1 MAKIITDDK
10 ETELRDAEDSA
21 DGFERVG
28 VPLGC
33 RIGVCNV
40 CKIKIV
46 SGSENLTEITQN
58 EIDSALE
65 EDERL
70 ACQCKVIKGE
80 VKIKF

>member
-1 MAKIITDDK
+1 MAKIRTEDK

-21 DGFERVG
+21 DAFERVG

-46 SGSENLTEITQN
+46 SGFENLSEITQN
-58 EIDSALE
+58 EIDAALE

-70 ACQCKVIKGE
+70 ACQCKVLKEE